1 MVQVIRDI
9 IKKVLT
15 TDTCSCIQP
24 HHLHSYKRTE
34 TLLVLVFED
43 IFVKIPDLFFLPFI
57 H

>member
-43 IFVKIPDLFFLPFI
+43 IFVKIPDLFFFPFI